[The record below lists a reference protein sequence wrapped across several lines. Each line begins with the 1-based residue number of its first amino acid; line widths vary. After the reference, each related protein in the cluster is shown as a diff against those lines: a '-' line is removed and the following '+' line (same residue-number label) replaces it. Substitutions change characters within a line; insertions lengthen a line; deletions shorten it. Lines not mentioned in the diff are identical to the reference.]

1 MVDGTG
7 ENSAARPA
15 PPPLFQKGELMKKML
30 FTILILS
37 CRSIAHASEAT
48 HRAAA
53 EQMLQVTKAERNIAG
68 FYAQMGA
75 MVEQQFKQM
84 DVPEDAIPILAKFQK
99 KQMDVMKEELS
110 WQKLKDEVASA
121 YMKICSED
129 EIREITKFFSSP
141 IGVKYVDKIP
151 ELTQEMM
158 KSVQSR
164 IPSLTEKMSKIGE
177 ELRADLEKYDE
188 ANRTQP

>member
-1 MVDGTG
+1 
-7 ENSAARPA
+7 
-15 PPPLFQKGELMKKML
+15 MKKIL

-37 CRSIAHASEAT
+37 CCSIAHASEAT

-75 MVEQQFKQM
+75 MIEQQFKQM